1 MDGWLKELLTAVKR
15 GLERLYGDRLQGL
28 YVFGSHA
35 RGDSGADSDVDLL
48 IVLDEVPDYVAEVW
62 RAGELVSPLALRY
75 EVSISSVFFSKSDW
89 LEADGPFF
97 VNVRRDAIAA

>member
-1 MDGWLKELLTAVKR
+1 MDGWLQKLLTAVKR
-15 GLERLYGDRLQGL
+15 GLERRYGDRLQGL
-28 YVFGSHA
+28 YLFGSHA

-62 RAGELVSPLALRY
+62 RVGELVAPLALRY
-75 EVSISSVFFSKSDW
+75 EVSISSVFLSKSDW

-97 VNVRRDAIAA
+97 FNVRREAVAA